1 MKLKVKW
8 IALALA
14 VVLLAAGAIKMFT
27 VKSAQKQTL
36 QAQQAAQ
43 ANAPTV
49 QLSATDVLEVQ
60 EIDLQQGLAISGQV
74 KAVNSAF
81 VKARVAG
88 ELRELSVREGDF
100 VKAGQVLGR
109 IDATEYLAR
118 VRQAQQQAEAAKAQ
132 VDIAKRSFDN
142 NRALVDQG
150 FISKTGLD
158 ASSSSLAGAQAT
170 YLAAQAGSDLAQ
182 KSLDDAIVRAP
193 ISGQISQRLVQSGE
207 RVAIEARIVEIIDL
221 SRLELEISLAASD
234 SGSVKVGQKAQL
246 KVEGSGQSIS
256 ATVARLNPSATAGS
270 RAVLAYLSLD
280 KSAQLRQGFYAQGLL
295 ATGSKVVIAV
305 PLSAVRTDKPQ
316 PYVQVLED
324 GKIQHQT
331 VELGSRGEYQG
342 KTMVAVTGLGKD
354 KKILAGVAGPMTVG
368 TVVRTEGAK

>member
-14 VVLLAAGAIKMFT
+14 VVLLAAGAIKMFAS
-27 VKSAQKQTL
+27 KSAQKQTL
-36 QAQQAAQ
+36 QAQQTAQ

-49 QLSATDVLEVQ
+49 QLAATDVLEVQ

-74 KAVNSAF
+74 KAVDSAF

-100 VKAGQVLGR
+100 VKAGQVIGR

-132 VDIAKRSFDN
+132 VDIAKRSFEN

-170 YLAAQAGSDLAQ
+170 YLAAQAGADLAQ
-182 KSLDDAIVRAP
+182 KSLDDAVVRAP
-193 ISGQISQRLVQSGE
+193 INGQISQRLVQSGE
-207 RVAIEARIVEIIDL
+207 RVAIEARIVEIVDL
-221 SRLELEISLAASD
+221 SRLELEISLTAGD
-234 SGSVKVGQKAQL
+234 SVHVKVGQKAQL
-246 KVEGSGQSIS
+246 SVEGSGQSIS

-280 KSAQLRQGFYAQGLL
+280 KNAQLRQGLYAQGLL
-295 ATGSKVVIAV
+295 STGKQLVIAI

-342 KTMVAVTGLGKD
+342 KTMVAITGLLTG

-368 TVVRTEGAK
+368 TAVNTEGAK

>member
-8 IALALA
+8 IALTLVA
-14 VVLLAAGAIKMFT
+14 VLLAAGAVKMVT
-27 VKSAQKQTL
+27 SKNAQKQNL

-43 ANAPTV
+43 ANAPSV
-49 QLSATDVLEVQ
+49 QLVGKDVLDVQ
-60 EIDLQQGLAISGQV
+60 EIELQQGLAISGQI

-100 VKAGQVLGR
+100 VKAGQIIGR
-109 IDATEYLAR
+109 IEATEYLSR
-118 VRQAQQQAEAAKAQ
+118 VRQAEQQAQAAKAQ
-132 VDIAKRSFDN
+132 VDIAKRSFEN

-158 ASSSSLAGAQAT
+158 ASSSSLAGAQAS
-170 YLAAQAGSDLAQ
+170 YLAALAGADLAQ
-182 KSLDDAIVRAP
+182 KSLDDATVRAP
-193 ISGQISQRLVQSGE
+193 ISGQLSQRLVQSGE
-207 RVAIEARIVEIIDL
+207 RVAIEARMVEIVDL

-234 SGSVKVGQKAQL
+234 SVFVKVGQKAQL
-246 KVEGSGQSIS
+246 NVEGNGQSIS

-280 KSAQLRQGFYAQGLL
+280 QSTQLRQGFYAQGVL
-295 ATGSKVVIAV
+295 ATGSQRVIAI

-316 PYVQVLED
+316 PYVQVLAD

-331 VELGSRGEYQG
+331 VELGSRGEYQSQ
-342 KTMVAVTGLGKD
+342 TMVAVTGLAPG

-368 TVVRTEGAK
+368 TAISIEGAK

>member
-8 IALALA
+8 IALVLV
-14 VVLLAAGAIKMFT
+14 VVLLAAGAVKMFT
-27 VKSAQKQTL
+27 AKSAQKQTL

-43 ANAPTV
+43 ANAPMV
-49 QLSATDVLEVQ
+49 QLSATDLLDVE
-60 EIDLQQGLAISGQV
+60 EIDLQQGLTISGQI
-74 KAVNSAF
+74 KAFDSAF

-88 ELRELSVREGDF
+88 ELRELLVREGDF
-100 VKAGQVLGR
+100 VKAGQVIAR

-158 ASSSSLAGAQAT
+158 ASSASLAGAQAT
-170 YLAAQAGSDLAQ
+170 FLAAQAGADLAQ
-182 KSLDDAIVRAP
+182 KSLDDALVRAP

-207 RVAIEARIVEIIDL
+207 RVAVEARIVEIVNL

-234 SGSVKVGQKAQL
+234 SVNIKVGQKAL
-246 KVEGSGQSIS
+246 LSVESSGQTIS
-256 ATVARLNPSATAGS
+256 ATVARLNPSATIGS
-270 RAVLAYLSLD
+270 RAVLVYLSLD
-280 KSAQLRQGFYAQGLL
+280 KSAQLRQGLYAQGLL
-295 ATGSKVVIAV
+295 STGNQRGIAI

-316 PYVQVLED
+316 PYVQVLES
-324 GKIQHQT
+324 GKIQHQI
-331 VELGSRGEYQG
+331 VELGNRGEYQG
-342 KTMVAVTGLGKD
+342 KTMVAVTGLALG
-354 KKILAGVAGPMTVG
+354 KKILTGGTGPMTVG
-368 TVVRTEGAK
+368 TLINTESAK

>member
-1 MKLKVKW
+1 
-8 IALALA
+8 
-14 VVLLAAGAIKMFT
+14 
-27 VKSAQKQTL
+27 
-36 QAQQAAQ
+36 
-43 ANAPTV
+43 
-49 QLSATDVLEVQ
+49 
-60 EIDLQQGLAISGQV
+60 
-74 KAVNSAF
+74 

-88 ELRELSVREGDF
+88 ELRELTVREGDF

-158 ASSSSLAGAQAT
+158 ASSASLAGAQAT
-170 YLAAQAGSDLAQ
+170 FLAAQAGADLAQ

-207 RVAIEARIVEIIDL
+207 RVAIEARMVEIVDL
-221 SRLELEISLAASD
+221 SRLELEISLAAGD
-234 SGSVKVGQKAQL
+234 SIHVKVGQKAQL
-246 KVEGSGQSIS
+246 TLESSGQSIT
-256 ATVARLNPSATAGS
+256 ATVVRINPSATAGS
-270 RAVLAYLSLD
+270 RAVLVYLSLD

-295 ATGSKVVIAV
+295 ATGSQVVIAI

-342 KTMVAVTGLGKD
+342 QTMVAITGLSTG
-354 KKILAGVAGPMTVG
+354 KKILAGVAGPMTIG
-368 TVVRTEGAK
+368 TVVSTEGAK

>member
-14 VVLLAAGAIKMFT
+14 VVLIAAGAVKMVT
-27 VKSAQKQTL
+27 AKSAQKQTL

-49 QLSATDVLEVQ
+49 QLSATDLLEVQ
-60 EIDLQQGLAISGQV
+60 EVDLQQGLAISGQV

-170 YLAAQAGSDLAQ
+170 FLAAQAGADLAQ

-207 RVAIEARIVEIIDL
+207 RVAIEARMVEIVDL
-221 SRLELEISLAASD
+221 SRLELEISLAAGD
-234 SGSVKVGQKAQL
+234 SILVKVGQKAQL
-246 KVEGSGQSIS
+246 TVESSGQSIT
-256 ATVARLNPSATAGS
+256 ATVVRINPSATTGS
-270 RAVLAYLSLD
+270 RAVLVYLSLD

-295 ATGSKVVIAV
+295 ATGSRVVIAI

-342 KTMVAVTGLGKD
+342 KTMVAIKGLSTG
-354 KKILAGVAGPMTVG
+354 KKILTGVAGPMTIG
-368 TVVRTEGAK
+368 TVVSTEGAK